1 MLFKQ
6 TRVLPRGTTRPIVET
21 FRKLPQSQKIRLVQ
35 ELWDEIAAE
44 AVQLPFTESQ
54 RRLLDERIQQHEQNP
69 DDVETWEKAKKDIL
83 DDL

>member
-1 MLFKQ
+1 MD
-6 TRVLPRGTTRPIVET
+6 THPIIET
-21 FRKLPQSQKIRLVQ
+21 FRKLSQSEKIHLVQ

-44 AVQLPFTESQ
+44 AAGLPLTESQ

-69 DDVETWEKAKKDIL
+69 DDVETWKKAKKDIL